1 MDCFLDGVKYA
12 DKVEMAAFGLNRLLF
27 GSNKNENE
35 KQEAEEIEH
44 EDPRITLKKFY
55 DALSKP
61 FLSKDGT
68 VQYRYQLNMGK
79 LGDATISN
87 IVDGISQFENRPRK
101 TNILTETSISITR
114 DPAPYA
120 IITSG
125 DEVNQFVS
133 ILSELKQ
140 FLIANTENNVF
151 NKNARL
157 ADLLPALPSRAPV
170 TPRGRGGRRT
180 KRAKHTRHTKRS
192 KRTKQTRRRKH

>member
-1 MDCFLDGVKYA
+1 
-12 DKVEMAAFGLNRLLF
+12 MAAFGLNRLLF
-27 GSNKNENE
+27 GSNE

-68 VQYRYQLNMGK
+68 VQYRYQLNMRK

-125 DEVNQFVS
+125 DEVNKFVS

-140 FLIANTENNVF
+140 FLITNTENNVF
-151 NKNARL
+151 NKNATL
-157 ADLLPALPSRAPV
+157 ANLLPAPPSRAPV

-192 KRTKQTRRRKH
+192 KRTKQTRRRKY